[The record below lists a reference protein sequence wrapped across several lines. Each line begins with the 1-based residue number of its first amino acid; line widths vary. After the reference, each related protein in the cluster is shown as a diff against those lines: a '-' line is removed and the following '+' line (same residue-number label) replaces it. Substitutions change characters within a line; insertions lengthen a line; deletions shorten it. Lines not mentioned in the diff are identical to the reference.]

1 MHVVSREEMQAVDR
15 YTIEQIGLEG
25 PLLMENAGRAV
36 FTELVPDVKP
46 GEKIVLVI
54 GKGNNGGDGFAVAR
68 LLLDS
73 PARSSVWLLPEESR
87 IKGDA
92 AVHKNAFLKAG
103 GKVHMILQDK
113 AAFSRE
119 VSGADLIIDALLGTG
134 VHGAPYPEYLEVI
147 RLINASAA
155 RVVSVDLPS
164 GVPADG
170 GTFAHP
176 AVHAAET
183 LTLHCPKL
191 AQFVQPAARFFGTV
205 RVLPIGIP
213 ARADAH
219 AEVKRSVRTELEVRR
234 TLPRRDPF
242 SHKGT
247 HGRGLIIAGSGQMSG
262 AAFFSAKAALRSG
275 IGLLKLSVP
284 ETVRPVIA
292 AQLPEV
298 MYMPRNTL
306 DLSDLSG
313 IAIGPGLGREEEKGQ
328 LVRQVLEAD
337 HCPCV
342 IDADGIYHLSKMKD
356 LLLKRKNPVVLTP
369 HPGEMAM
376 LAGLSVA
383 EIEAD
388 RFHVSEQFAGKYG
401 VYLVLKGK
409 YTIITAPDGRQI
421 VNPTGNA
428 ALAKGG
434 SGDVLTG
441 IVFAFLL
448 QHQDLMDAVSNAV
461 YLHGALADDLVRT
474 DHSQLDVLASDLID
488 RIPALLHRLS

>member
-1 MHVVSREEMQAVDR
+1 MQAVDR
-15 YTIEQIGLEG
+15 YTIQQVGLSG

-36 FTELVPDVKP
+36 FNELVPHVKNA
-46 GEKIVLVI
+46 EKIVVVI
-54 GKGNNGGDGFAVAR
+54 GKGNNGGDGFVVAR

-73 PARSSVWLLPEESR
+73 PADLSVWLLPEETK

-92 AVHKNAFLKAG
+92 AVHRDAFLNAG
-103 GKVHMILQDK
+103 GSIRKIPENK
-113 AAFSRE
+113 E
-119 VSGADLIIDALLGTG
+119 VFNRVVSESDLIIDALLGTG
-134 VHGAPYPEYLEVI
+134 IHGTPYPEYLEVI
-147 RLINASAA
+147 RQINDSAA
-155 RVVSVDLPS
+155 RVISVDLPS

-170 GTFAHP
+170 GAFSHP
-176 AVHAAET
+176 AVSADRT
-183 LTLHCPKL
+183 LTLQCPKL
-191 AQFVQPAARFFGTV
+191 AQFVQPAARFFGSV

-213 ARADAH
+213 EVSVVH
-219 AEVKRSVRTELEVRR
+219 AGVRRSVRTEAEVRQ

-242 SHKGT
+242 SHKGS
-247 HGRGLIIAGSGQMSG
+247 HGRGLIIAGSEQMSG

-298 MYMPRNTL
+298 MYMPRKAL
-306 DLSDLSG
+306 DLSGLTG
-313 IAIGPGLGREEEKGQ
+313 IAIGPGLGREKEKGRM

-337 HCPCV
+337 RCPCV
-342 IDADGIYHLSKMKD
+342 IDADGLYHLSKMKE
-356 LLLKRKNPVVLTP
+356 LLLRRKNQVVLTP

-376 LAGLSVA
+376 LTGRTVP

-388 RFHVSEQFAGKYG
+388 RFRISEQFAGKYG

-409 YTIITAPDGRQI
+409 YTVITAPDGRQI

-441 IVFAFLL
+441 IVLAFLL
-448 QHQDLMDAVSNAV
+448 QHKDPLDAVSNAV

-488 RIPALLHRLS
+488 RIPVLLHRLS